1 MFCAFALLGVFALNC
16 ARTVSKAFT
25 RESDDDAEDV
35 PASSRPVLPPGVKNY
50 ITPAGAQRLRD
61 QAAEL
66 AERKRQLAAASSE
79 AGQAAAPQPGPEQRK
94 IEARIRQVQQVLE
107 TVVVTEPPASGRD
120 VVRFGAA
127 VTVRRANLEETIY
140 RIVGVDETDPDRG
153 WISWLSPLA
162 KQLVGKRAGD
172 RVRFRFPAGD
182 EELQILALSYD

>member
-1 MFCAFALLGVFALNC
+1 MFCAFALSGVFALNF

-61 QAAEL
+61 EAAGL
-66 AERKRQLAAASSE
+66 AERKRQLLGASSGP
-79 AGQAAAPQPGPEQRK
+79 GQAESPQPGPEQRK
-94 IEARIRQVQQVLE
+94 IEARIRQVQQILE

-120 VVRFGAA
+120 VVRFGAV
-127 VTVRRANLEETIY
+127 VTLRRANSEETVY
-140 RIVGVDETDPDRG
+140 RIVGVDETDLDQG

-182 EELQILALSYD
+182 EELQILAVSYD